1 MTLKEFNKV
10 ETGLKSLGDVD
21 AIEASKKIGSKY
33 EYASLLIVC
42 KDFNFEKNDLLSI
55 ILHEIQHIYDSFDYE
70 SYSKMNADII
80 FNRYLD
86 DDISDIDKKDVD
98 DLLSSVTYEKCDI
111 AEKVK
116 KLSIDSIRYFFNN
129 YVTYICNVSEMNARM
144 VNFKKDIDM
153 VDKTIR

>member
-1 MTLKEFNKV
+1 M

-21 AIEASKKIGSKY
+21 AIEASKKTGSKY

-42 KDFNFEKNDLLSI
+42 KDFNFEKNDLMSI

-70 SYSKMNADII
+70 SYPKMNADII

-98 DLLSSVTYEKCDI
+98 YLLSSVTYEKGDI

-129 YVTYICNVSEMNARM
+129 YVTYICNVSEMNARL
-144 VNFKKDIDM
+144 VNFKKDIDT
-153 VDKTIR
+153 VDKIIR

>member
-1 MTLKEFNKV
+1 M

-21 AIEASKKIGSKY
+21 AIEASNKIGSKY

-42 KDFNFEKNDLLSI
+42 KDFNFDKNDLLSI
-55 ILHEIQHIYDSFDYE
+55 VLHEIQHIYDSFDYE
-70 SYSKMNADII
+70 SYPKMNADII

-86 DDISDIDKKDVD
+86 DVISDIDKKDID
-98 DLLSSVTYEKCDI
+98 DLLSSVTYEKSDI

-129 YVTYICNVSEMNARM
+129 YVTYICNVSEMNARL
-144 VNFKKDIDM
+144 VNFKKDIDT